1 MPTTAELA
9 VQLAELGD
17 EIDRLSDSVKEKN
30 AEYEIRERQLIE
42 QCELEKTK
50 SITVK
55 VGDGARLVSVGK
67 KFFAKRK
74 DDTITQ
80 EDVYNALIADGI
92 EGLATRG
99 YNANSL
105 TAYLKIALQEEGS
118 SLPPQLAKLLDV
130 REHPQI
136 SIRKK

>member
-1 MPTTAELA
+1 MSTTAELA

-17 EIDRLSDSVKEKN
+17 EIDKLSAAKKKLD

-42 QCELEKTK
+42 QCDLEKTK

-55 VGDGARLVSVGK
+55 VGDGARLISVGK
-67 KFFAKRK
+67 KFYARRK

-80 EDVYNALIADGI
+80 EDVYNALIADGVD
-92 EGLATRG
+92 GLAKRG
-99 YNANSL
+99 YDANSL
-105 TAYLKIALQEEGS
+105 TAYLKTALSEEGS
-118 SLPPQLAKLLDV
+118 SLPPNLATVLDV
-130 REHPQI
+130 REYPTI